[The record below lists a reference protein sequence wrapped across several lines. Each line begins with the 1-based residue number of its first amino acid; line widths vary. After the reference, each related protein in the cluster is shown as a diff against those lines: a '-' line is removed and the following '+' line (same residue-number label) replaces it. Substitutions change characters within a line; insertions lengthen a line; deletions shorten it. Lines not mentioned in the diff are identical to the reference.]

1 VCHALVARY
10 RQTQYDVGM
19 TGQVFRGAVYDDVRA
34 PLEWALEQR
43 RGECVIHDH
52 PYALAVCR
60 RDEGGEIGNFE
71 QWVGRCLD
79 PQHVGA
85 SDRINHCG
93 CLPDI
98 NDPERN
104 AVGCFQAAQLRMR
117 SQVHR
122 LRCYHHTTNR
132 DVVKD
137 GRDSGHTGG
146 ERERGTTFEG
156 RNSVFQRVPCRVSV
170 SSVPDRPT
178 GVIRRA
184 EHDGRVH
191 WCIRR
196 RRGSP
201 GHDNGRC
208 GGLPR
213 PGVTVES
220 WRHLCRHA
228 QILSG
233 AAVGSGAMD
242 AHMHKPRV
250 AVLFGGRSSEHAISC
265 LTAGSVLQAMDTD
278 AYEVVPVGITR
289 DGRWVLAHQ
298 DPAQLAIIDGRLPSV
313 DDAAAEVVL
322 TGRREL
328 VVSGSE
334 QSRSLGLID
343 VVLPLLH
350 GPYGEDGTVQGLLEM
365 ADVRYVGSG
374 VLASAL
380 AMDKH
385 YMKLVLASQGLPI
398 CRYVVVHPH
407 EWNKDP
413 SAVMDAVAALHWP
426 VFVKPARGGSSIGI
440 SKVLGPEGLVAA
452 IEKARDHD
460 PKVLV
465 EECVVAREIECGVL
479 ESPDG
484 GSPEVSVPA
493 EIRVA
498 PTREFYDFEAKYL
511 PEENTALDVP
521 ASLRSSTASTVQQLA
536 GRAFS
541 ALGCEGLARVD
552 FFVRSDGSV
561 LVNEVNTMPGFTPQS
576 MFPRMW
582 AAAGMTYAELINR
595 LLRTALARPTG
606 LR

>member
-1 VCHALVARY
+1 MV
-10 RQTQYDVGM
+10 
-19 TGQVFRGAVYDDVRA
+19 
-34 PLEWALEQR
+34 
-43 RGECVIHDH
+43 
-52 PYALAVCR
+52 
-60 RDEGGEIGNFE
+60 
-71 QWVGRCLD
+71 
-79 PQHVGA
+79 
-85 SDRINHCG
+85 
-93 CLPDI
+93 
-98 NDPERN
+98 
-104 AVGCFQAAQLRMR
+104 
-117 SQVHR
+117 
-122 LRCYHHTTNR
+122 
-132 DVVKD
+132 
-137 GRDSGHTGG
+137 
-146 ERERGTTFEG
+146 
-156 RNSVFQRVPCRVSV
+156 
-170 SSVPDRPT
+170 
-178 GVIRRA
+178 
-184 EHDGRVH
+184 
-191 WCIRR
+191 
-196 RRGSP
+196 
-201 GHDNGRC
+201 
-208 GGLPR
+208 
-213 PGVTVES
+213 
-220 WRHLCRHA
+220 
-228 QILSG
+228 
-233 AAVGSGAMD
+233 GAMD
-242 AHMHKPRV
+242 AHMHKARV

-265 LTAGSVLQAMDTD
+265 LTAGSVLRAIDPD
-278 AYEVVPVGITR
+278 AYDVVPVGITR

-298 DPAQLAIIDGRLPSV
+298 DPAQLAIIYGRLPSV
-313 DDAAAEVVL
+313 DDTAEEVVI

-328 VVSGSE
+328 VVSGAQ
-334 QSRSLGLID
+334 QSPRSLGVID

-385 YMKLVLASQGLPI
+385 YMKLVLAAQGLPI
-398 CRYVVVHPH
+398 CRYVVVQPH

-413 SAVMDAVAALHWP
+413 SAVVDTVAALHWP

-440 SKVLGPEGLVAA
+440 SKVHGPEGLVAA

-484 GSPEVSVPA
+484 GLPEVSVPA

-521 ASLRSSTASTVQQLA
+521 ADLRSNIASTVQQLA
-536 GRAFS
+536 AKAFC
-541 ALGCEGLARVD
+541 ALGCESLARVD
-552 FFVRSDGSV
+552 FFVRPDGSV

-582 AAAGMTYAELINR
+582 AAAGMTYSQLINR